1 MFNFWKKR
9 GTSTFPPMVV
19 TVDLSPLLKPSRGE
33 LIVNKYYMAVNCMD
47 NENVNV
53 DEDDSD
59 HQVNGND
66 LRSEV

>member
-1 MFNFWKKR
+1 
-9 GTSTFPPMVV
+9 MVV

-33 LIVNKYYMAVNCMD
+33 LIVKKYYMAVNCID
-47 NENVNV
+47 TENVNV

-59 HQVNGND
+59 HQVNDND

>member
-53 DEDDSD
+53 GEDDSD

>member
-33 LIVNKYYMAVNCMD
+33 LIVNKYYMGVNCMD

-53 DEDDSD
+53 DDDDSD

>member
-1 MFNFWKKR
+1 
-9 GTSTFPPMVV
+9 MVV

-47 NENVNV
+47 NENGNV
-53 DEDDSD
+53 DED
-59 HQVNGND
+59 QVNGKD

>member
-1 MFNFWKKR
+1 
-9 GTSTFPPMVV
+9 MVV

-33 LIVNKYYMAVNCMD
+33 LIVNKYSMAVNCMD

-53 DEDDSD
+53 GEDDSD